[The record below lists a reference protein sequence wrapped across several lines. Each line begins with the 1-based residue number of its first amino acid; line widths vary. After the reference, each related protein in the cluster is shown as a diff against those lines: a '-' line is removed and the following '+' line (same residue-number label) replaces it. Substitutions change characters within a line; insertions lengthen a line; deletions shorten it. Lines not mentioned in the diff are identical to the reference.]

1 MVAAAVR
8 RHRSPAELWMPG
20 WARREMSEYTRFLEG
35 SERDFARAQTPAE
48 RLHLDV
54 LLLLPMLAIMTTGLF
69 VLFSAS
75 DGDWGTVNRQ
85 IRNFLVGSAVLLVVA
100 QIRLD
105 TLQRWAP
112 TLYLGALLLLLL
124 VPFFGVGAKGAQ
136 RWLSLGFIRLQ
147 PSEIIKIA
155 MPLMVAAWVVRHA
168 LPPRPST
175 TVTALLIIALP
186 AAAIATQPD
195 LGTAIL
201 VGASGAFVVFMAGV
215 SWWQIFSGAL
225 AALACIWPAWLFLLR
240 DYQKQRIL
248 TLFDPEADRLGA
260 GWNIIQSK
268 TAIGSGG
275 WSGKGYLE
283 GTQSRLDFLPESQT
297 DFIIAVLAEEW
308 GLRGV
313 LLLLLLYVLV
323 VARGLW
329 ISFTAQTSY
338 GRLLASAITLTFGV
352 YVVVNMGM
360 VAGILPVVGVP
371 LPFVSF
377 GGTSIVTLLLG
388 FGILSAISTER
399 RVLSR

>member
-1 MVAAAVR
+1 
-8 RHRSPAELWMPG
+8 
-20 WARREMSEYTRFLEG
+20 MSEYTRFLEG

-54 LLLLPMLAIMTTGLF
+54 VLLLPMLAIMTTGLF

-85 IRNFLVGSAVLLVVA
+85 IRNFLVGFAVLLVVA

-147 PSEIIKIA
+147 PSEIMKIA

-201 VGASGAFVVFMAGV
+201 
-215 SWWQIFSGAL
+215 
-225 AALACIWPAWLFLLR
+225 
-240 DYQKQRIL
+240 
-248 TLFDPEADRLGA
+248 
-260 GWNIIQSK
+260 
-268 TAIGSGG
+268 
-275 WSGKGYLE
+275 
-283 GTQSRLDFLPESQT
+283 
-297 DFIIAVLAEEW
+297 
-308 GLRGV
+308 
-313 LLLLLLYVLV
+313 
-323 VARGLW
+323 
-329 ISFTAQTSY
+329 
-338 GRLLASAITLTFGV
+338 
-352 YVVVNMGM
+352 
-360 VAGILPVVGVP
+360 
-371 LPFVSF
+371 
-377 GGTSIVTLLLG
+377 
-388 FGILSAISTER
+388 LSLIHI
-399 RVLSR
+399 

>member
-1 MVAAAVR
+1 
-8 RHRSPAELWMPG
+8 
-20 WARREMSEYTRFLEG
+20 MSEYTRFFEG
-35 SERDFARAQTPAE
+35 SDRDFARAQTPAE

-54 LLLLPMLAIMTTGLF
+54 VLLLPMLAIMTTGLF

-75 DGDWGTVNRQ
+75 DGDWDTVNRQ
-85 IRNFLVGSAVLLVVA
+85 IRNFVVGFAVLLVVA
-100 QIRLD
+100 QFRLD

-136 RWLSLGFIRLQ
+136 RWLSLGFIRFQ
-147 PSEIIKIA
+147 PSEIMKIA

-175 TVTALLIIALP
+175 TATALLIIVLP

-225 AALACIWPAWLFLLR
+225 AALVCIWPAWLFLLR

-275 WSGKGYLE
+275 WSGKGYLQ
-283 GTQSRLDFLPESQT
+283 GTQSHLDFLPESQT

-313 LLLLLLYVLV
+313 LLLLLLYGLV

-377 GGTSIVTLLLG
+377 GGTSIVTLLLS
-388 FGILSAISTER
+388 FGILSAISTEK

>member
-1 MVAAAVR
+1 
-8 RHRSPAELWMPG
+8 
-20 WARREMSEYTRFLEG
+20 MSEYTRFLEG

-54 LLLLPMLAIMTTGLF
+54 VLLLPMLAIMTTGLF

-85 IRNFLVGSAVLLVVA
+85 IRNFLVGFAVLLVVA

-147 PSEIIKIA
+147 PSEIMKIA

-186 AAAIATQPD
+186 AAAIAIQPD

-225 AALACIWPAWLFLLR
+225 VALACIWPAWLFMLR

-275 WSGKGYLE
+275 WSGKGYLQ
-283 GTQSRLDFLPESQT
+283 GSQSRLDFLPESQT

>member
-1 MVAAAVR
+1 
-8 RHRSPAELWMPG
+8 
-20 WARREMSEYTRFLEG
+20 MSEYTRFLEG
-35 SERDFARAQTPAE
+35 SHRDFSRPQTPAE

-54 LLLLPMLAIMTTGLF
+54 VLLTPVLFIMTMGLF

-75 DGDWGTVNRQ
+75 DGDWDTVTRQ
-85 IRNFLVGSAVLLVVA
+85 IRNFVVGFGVLLVVA
-100 QIRLD
+100 QVRLD
-105 TLQRWAP
+105 TVQRWAP
-112 TLYLGALLLLLL
+112 ALYLAALLLLLL
-124 VPFFGVGAKGAQ
+124 IPFFGVGAKGAQ
-136 RWLSLGFIRLQ
+136 RWLSLGFIRFQ
-147 PSEIIKIA
+147 PSEIMKIA

-186 AAAIATQPD
+186 AVAIATQPD

-201 VGASGAFVVFMAGV
+201 VAASGAFVVFMAGV
-215 SWWQIFSGAL
+215 SWWQIISGAL
-225 AALACIWPAWLFLLR
+225 AALACIWPAWLFVLK

-248 TLFDPEADRLGA
+248 TLFDPEADKLGA

-275 WSGKGYLE
+275 WSGKGWLE
-283 GTQSRLDFLPESQT
+283 GTQSHLDFLPESQT
-297 DFIIAVLAEEW
+297 DFIIAVLAEEF

-313 LLLLLLYVLV
+313 LCLILLYGMV

-338 GRLLASAITLTFGV
+338 GRLLASAITLTFCV
-352 YVVVNMGM
+352 YVIVNMGM

-388 FGILSAISTER
+388 FGILTAISTEKR
-399 RVLSR
+399 ILSR

>member
-1 MVAAAVR
+1 
-8 RHRSPAELWMPG
+8 
-20 WARREMSEYTRFLEG
+20 MSEYTRFLEG

-54 LLLLPMLAIMTTGLF
+54 VLLLPMLAIMTTGLF

-85 IRNFLVGSAVLLVVA
+85 IRNFLVGFAVLLVVA

-136 RWLSLGFIRLQ
+136 RWLSLGVIRLQ
-147 PSEIIKIA
+147 PSEIMKIA
-155 MPLMVAAWVVRHA
+155 MPLMVAAWAVRHA

-275 WSGKGYLE
+275 WSGKGYLQ

>member
-1 MVAAAVR
+1 
-8 RHRSPAELWMPG
+8 
-20 WARREMSEYTRFLEG
+20 MSEYTRFLEG
-35 SERDFARAQTPAE
+35 SDRDFARAQTPAE
-48 RLHLDV
+48 RLHLDLV
-54 LLLLPMLAIMTTGLF
+54 LLTPMLAIMTTGLF

-75 DGDWGTVNRQ
+75 DGDWDTVNRQ
-85 IRNFLVGSAVLLVVA
+85 IRNFVVGFVVLLVVA
-100 QIRLD
+100 QVRID

-136 RWLSLGFIRLQ
+136 RWLSLGFIRFQ
-147 PSEIIKIA
+147 PSEIMKIA

-175 TVTALLIIALP
+175 TVTALLIIVLP

-225 AALACIWPAWLFLLR
+225 AALVCIWPAWLFLLR

-275 WSGKGYLE
+275 WSGKGYLQ
-283 GTQSRLDFLPESQT
+283 GTQSHLDFLPESQT

-313 LLLLLLYVLV
+313 LLLLLLYGSV

-377 GGTSIVTLLLG
+377 GGTSIVTLLLS
-388 FGILSAISTER
+388 FGILSAISTEK

>member
-1 MVAAAVR
+1 
-8 RHRSPAELWMPG
+8 
-20 WARREMSEYTRFLEG
+20 MSEYTRFLEG
-35 SERDFARAQTPAE
+35 SDRDFARAQTPAK
-48 RLHLDV
+48 RLHLDLV
-54 LLLLPMLAIMTTGLF
+54 LLTPMLAIMTTGLF

-75 DGDWGTVNRQ
+75 DGDWDTVNRQ
-85 IRNFLVGSAVLLVVA
+85 IRNFVVGFAVLLLVA
-100 QIRLD
+100 QVRID

-136 RWLSLGFIRLQ
+136 RWLSLGFIRFQ
-147 PSEIIKIA
+147 PSEIMKIA

-175 TVTALLIIALP
+175 TVTALLIIVLP
-186 AAAIATQPD
+186 AAAIATQPV

-215 SWWQIFSGAL
+215 SLWQIFSGAL
-225 AALACIWPAWLFLLR
+225 AALVCIWPAWLFLLR

-248 TLFDPEADRLGA
+248 TLVDPEADRLGA

-275 WSGKGYLE
+275 WSGKGYLQ
-283 GTQSRLDFLPESQT
+283 GTQSHLDFLPESQT

-313 LLLLLLYVLV
+313 LLLLLLYGLV

-377 GGTSIVTLLLG
+377 GGTSIVTLLLS
-388 FGILSAISTER
+388 FGILSAISTEK

>member
-1 MVAAAVR
+1 
-8 RHRSPAELWMPG
+8 
-20 WARREMSEYTRFLEG
+20 
-35 SERDFARAQTPAE
+35 
-48 RLHLDV
+48 
-54 LLLLPMLAIMTTGLF
+54 MTMGLF

-75 DGDWGTVNRQ
+75 DGDWDTVTRQ
-85 IRNFLVGSAVLLVVA
+85 IRNFVVGFGVLLVVA
-100 QIRLD
+100 QVRLD
-105 TLQRWAP
+105 TVQRWAP
-112 TLYLGALLLLLL
+112 ALYLAALLLLLL
-124 VPFFGVGAKGAQ
+124 IPFFGVGAKGAQ
-136 RWLSLGFIRLQ
+136 RWLSLGFIRFQ
-147 PSEIIKIA
+147 PSEIMKIA

-186 AAAIATQPD
+186 AIAIATQPD

-201 VGASGAFVVFMAGV
+201 VAASGAFVVFMAGV
-215 SWWQIFSGAL
+215 SWWQIISGAL
-225 AALACIWPAWLFLLR
+225 AALACIWPAWLFVLK

-248 TLFDPEADRLGA
+248 TLFDPEADKLGA

-275 WSGKGYLE
+275 WSGKGWLE
-283 GTQSRLDFLPESQT
+283 GTQSHLDFLPESQT
-297 DFIIAVLAEEW
+297 DFIIAVLAEEF

-313 LLLLLLYVLV
+313 LCLILLYGMV

-338 GRLLASAITLTFGV
+338 GRLLASAITLTFCV
-352 YVVVNMGM
+352 YVIVNMGM

-388 FGILSAISTER
+388 FGILTAISTEKR
-399 RVLSR
+399 ILSR

>member
-1 MVAAAVR
+1 
-8 RHRSPAELWMPG
+8 
-20 WARREMSEYTRFLEG
+20 MSEYIRILEG
-35 SERDFARAQTPAE
+35 SDRDFAKAQTVAE
-48 RLHLDV
+48 RLRLDM
-54 LLLLPMLAIMTTGLF
+54 LLLLPMLVIMTTGLF

-75 DGDWGTVNRQ
+75 DGDWGTVTRQ
-85 IRNFLVGSAVLLVVA
+85 IRNFLIGFAVLMVVA
-100 QIRLD
+100 QLRLD

-112 TLYLGALLLLLL
+112 TLYLCALFLLLL
-124 VPFFGVGAKGAQ
+124 VPFFGVGVKGAQ
-136 RWLSLGFIRLQ
+136 RWLSLGFIRFQ
-147 PSEIIKIA
+147 PSEIMKIA
-155 MPLMVAAWVVRHA
+155 MPLMVAAWVVRSA
-168 LPPRPST
+168 LPPRPT
-175 TVTALLIIALP
+175 TSVTALLIIALP
-186 AAAIATQPD
+186 AAVIATQPD

-275 WSGKGYLE
+275 WSGKGFLQ
-283 GTQSRLDFLPESQT
+283 GTQSHLDFLPESQT

-313 LLLLLLYVLV
+313 LSLLLLYGLV

-371 LPFVSF
+371 LPFVSL
-377 GGTSIVTLLLG
+377 GGTSLITLLLG
-388 FGILSAISTER
+388 FGILSAISTEK
-399 RVLSR
+399 RVLSG